1 METVAE
7 GGSAVARAIEEL
19 QIGVEA
25 PEVASNPAV
34 ITNRV
39 AMDLT
44 DMAPLLIS
52 SQRKNTEVLVLAT
65 VKNQLQI

>member
-1 METVAE
+1 MAE

-19 QIGVEA
+19 KIGVEA
-25 PEVASNPAV
+25 PEVASNPVV